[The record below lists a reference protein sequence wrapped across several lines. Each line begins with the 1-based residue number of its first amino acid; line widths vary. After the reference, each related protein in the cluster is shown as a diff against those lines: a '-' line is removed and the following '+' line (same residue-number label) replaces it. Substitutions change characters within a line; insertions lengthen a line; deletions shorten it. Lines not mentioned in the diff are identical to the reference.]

1 MPLPSQKK
9 AQAVTS
15 KLTSKKKKKP
25 VKFKLIAIV
34 SLLGCLL
41 LAVDATIIGK
51 CQRKNRGKVTEFPK
65 TGSCSLCRFYL
76 KCREHHQNRHTK
88 VLLLEPVTFTP
99 LPYNNLTAYLDDYT
113 VHSAT

>member
-15 KLTSKKKKKP
+15 ILTSKKPKKP
-25 VKFKLIAIV
+25 VKFKLVAIV
-34 SLLGCLL
+34 SLPGCLL
-41 LAVDATIIGK
+41 LAADATIIRK
-51 CQRKNRGKVTEFPK
+51 CQRKNGGKVTEFLK

-76 KCREHHQNRHTK
+76 KRREHHQKGHTE

-99 LPYNNLTAYLDDYT
+99 LPYNNLTA
-113 VHSAT
+113 